1 MEHGFL
7 FLDKYSK
14 KNHFNV
20 VLFSIGYSNRDNY
33 VVAQLSPPQGRKNQ
47 IVGYVFF
54 FFGIT
59 LGWPPNSPYC
69 IREKKKLV
77 ATRSFII

>member
-14 KNHFNV
+14 KNHLNV

-54 FFGIT
+54 FFWHYTWVATQFPLLRKG
-59 LGWPPNSPYC
+59 
-69 IREKKKLV
+69 KKKLGGH
-77 ATRSFII
+77 